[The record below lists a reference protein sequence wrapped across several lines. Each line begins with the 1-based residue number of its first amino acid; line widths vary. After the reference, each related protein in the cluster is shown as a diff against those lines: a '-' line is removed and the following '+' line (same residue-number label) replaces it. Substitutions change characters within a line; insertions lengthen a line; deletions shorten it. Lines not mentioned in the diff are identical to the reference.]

1 MTYFESLSFFESCEL
16 VFFVFGFS
24 MIVRYGFHY
33 ADWTLEAWKDIFFHI
48 KDFLSHFKKDRP

>member
-1 MTYFESLSFFESCEL
+1 MTYFESLSFFKSCEL

-33 ADWTLEAWKDIFFHI
+33 ADWTLEAWKDFFQ
-48 KDFLSHFKKDRP
+48 FLRQLFHRKPRP